1 MFYNC
6 FSLFGFVSI
15 VQYLSSSGLYSGLQN
30 SIPEIPEQIK
40 KFHRLPA
47 PLNTE
52 AVCFSCKPLYFI
64 YLFMLCIAVHASVY
78 PFFSICQ
85 FKAMYDFLLCAGYTS
100 RIFAEY
106 HIVQFFGK

>member
-52 AVCFSCKPLYFI
+52 AACFSRKPLYLPYII
-64 YLFMLCIAVHASVY
+64 YVLYHSIRICI
-78 PFFSICQ
+78 FF
-85 FKAMYDFLLCAGYTS
+85 FPDPPA
-100 RIFAEY
+100 
-106 HIVQFFGK
+106 

>member
-40 KFHRLPA
+40 KFHRLPT

-52 AVCFSCKPLYFI
+52 AACFSRKPLYFI

-85 FKAMYDFLLCAGYTS
+85 PEAVYYFLLYAGYTS
-100 RIFAEY
+100 WIFAEY
-106 HIVQFFGK
+106 DVIQLFGK